1 MGGNGIGLSG
11 PPPARLRFHKN
22 NYDLARLQVR
32 WNPLARACFN
42 LIRGIVMFGLEA
54 LDLARMQFAFT
65 VSFHIIFPAI
75 TIGLASY
82 LAVLEGLWLKTRQEV
97 YRDLYH
103 FWSKIFAVNFGM
115 GVVSGLVMAYQF
127 GTNWSAFSDFA
138 GSVTGPLLTYEVLTA
153 FFLEAGFLGVMLFG
167 WNRVGPGLHFFST
180 VMVAI
185 GTLISTFW
193 ILASN
198 SWMQTP
204 QGFEIVDGR
213 VIPTDWFAVVFNPSF
228 PYRLL
233 HMATAAFLATAFF
246 VGASAAWHLLRGRDN
261 PAIRKMLSMAMWMA
275 LIVAPVQ
282 AFIGDMHGLNTL
294 KHQPVKIAAI
304 EGHWENR
311 EGEATPLILFGWP
324 DMEREETRFKVE
336 IPYLG
341 SLILTHSLDQQVPA
355 LKEFPKEDR
364 PNSTVVFWSFRIM
377 VALGLAMILAGV
389 WSLWLRWRG
398 GLFSSRPF
406 LYFCL
411 WMGPSGLIAILAGW
425 FTTEMGRQPWV
436 VYGLMRTSEAVSH
449 HSVAQLSLTL
459 VMFVVVYFAV
469 FGAGFAYLLRLV
481 RKGPVTDEGKEQG
494 TGGPG
499 QQRTPAR
506 PLSAADE
513 SADDDTSGDALGT
526 RN

>member
-1 MGGNGIGLSG
+1 
-11 PPPARLRFHKN
+11 
-22 NYDLARLQVR
+22 
-32 WNPLARACFN
+32 
-42 LIRGIVMFGLEA
+42 MFGLEA
-54 LDLARMQFAFT
+54 LDLARIQFAFT

-82 LAVLEGLWLKTRQEV
+82 LAVLEGLWLKTHEEV

-127 GTNWSAFSDFA
+127 GTNWSAFSAFA

-167 WNRVGPGLHFFST
+167 WHRVGPGLHFFAT

-204 QGFEIVDGR
+204 QGHEIVNGI
-213 VIPTDWFAVVFNPSF
+213 VVPVDWLAIIFNPSF

-233 HMATAAFLATAFF
+233 HMAIASFVATAFF

-275 LIVAPVQ
+275 LIVAPIQ
-282 AFIGDMHGLNTL
+282 AMVGDAHGLNTL
-294 KHQPVKIAAI
+294 KHQPAKIAAM
-304 EGHWENR
+304 EGHWDNSS
-311 EGEATPLILFGWP
+311 GEPTPLILFGWP
-324 DMEREETRFKVE
+324 DMEREETRFKIE
-336 IPYLG
+336 IPVLG
-341 SLILTHSLDQQVPA
+341 SLILNHSLTEPIPA
-355 LKEFPKEDR
+355 LKDFPKADR
-364 PNSTVVFWSFRIM
+364 PNSTIVFWSFRIM
-377 VALGLAMILAGV
+377 AGLGMLMILVGL
-389 WSLWLRWRG
+389 WSAWLRWRKR
-398 GLFSSRPF
+398 LFESRAF
-406 LYFCL
+406 LKLVL

-425 FTTEMGRQPWV
+425 FTTEIGRQPWV
-436 VYGLMRTSEAVSH
+436 VYGLMRTSDAVSN
-449 HSVAQLSLTL
+449 HSVTQMSITL
-459 VMFVVVYFAV
+459 VMFVVVYFSL
-469 FGAGFAYLLRLV
+469 FGVGIGYMMRLV
-481 RKGPVTDEGKEQG
+481 RKGPITHEGRETSQG
-494 TGGPG
+494 GAG

-506 PLSAADE
+506 PLSATAE
-513 SADDDTSGDALGT
+513 GLDDDETDSPAG